1 MKKLM
6 ICVLAMLLSLSACQ
20 KPYTTTIDLG
30 VNHEEIILPSSQAG
44 HCFITV
50 FSNGSWTIK
59 VSAEEAW
66 VRLDRSGGE
75 GIAYPRLDYDE
86 NLGTEQRLA
95 TVVVEGQGK
104 KCEIKITQPAE

>member
-6 ICVLAMLLSLSACQ
+6 ICVLAMLLSLWACQ
-20 KPYTTTIDLG
+20 KPYVTSIELG
-30 VNHEEIILPSSQAG
+30 VNHNEILLSSPMKG

-59 VSAEEAW
+59 LSPDVSWA
-66 VRLDRSGGE
+66 RLDRSSGE

-86 NLGTEQRLA
+86 NLDIEAREA
-95 TVVVEGQGK
+95 TVIVEGQGK

>member
-20 KPYTTTIDLG
+20 KPYVTTIELG
-30 VNHEEIILPSSQAG
+30 VNHEEIVLPSPEKG

-50 FSNGSWTIK
+50 YSNSSWTIK
-59 VSAEEAW
+59 ISPAVNWA
-66 VRLDRSGGE
+66 RLDRSGGE
-75 GIAYPRLDYDE
+75 GIAYPRFDYDE
-86 NLGTEQRLA
+86 NLETTERVA

-104 KCEIKITQPAE
+104 KCEIKITQPTE